1 MSANLPKAVAVVG
14 AGTMG
19 NGIAQTFA
27 AHGVPTSLIDIK
39 EEFVQGGLAAIEKSL
54 GRFVKKEKLTD
65 DQAKEIRNRIEG
77 TTSMDCIAEAQ
88 LVVEAVTE
96 DLDIKKQIFQQADR
110 LAAKD
115 AILASNTS
123 SISITVLGA
132 TTGRSEQVIGMHF
145 MNPVPL
151 MKLVEVIRG
160 QDTSDATL

>member
-65 DQAKEIRNRIEG
+65 DQAKEIRGRIEG
-77 TTSMDCIAEAQ
+77 T
-88 LVVEAVTE
+88 
-96 DLDIKKQIFQQADR
+96 
-110 LAAKD
+110 
-115 AILASNTS
+115 
-123 SISITVLGA
+123 
-132 TTGRSEQVIGMHF
+132 
-145 MNPVPL
+145 
-151 MKLVEVIRG
+151 
-160 QDTSDATL
+160 